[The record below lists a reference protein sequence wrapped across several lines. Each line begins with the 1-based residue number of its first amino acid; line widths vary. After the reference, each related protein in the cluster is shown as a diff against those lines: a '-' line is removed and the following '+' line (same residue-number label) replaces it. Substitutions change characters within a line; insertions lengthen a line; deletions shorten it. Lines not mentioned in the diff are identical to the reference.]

1 MDLNSIAK
9 EAYYNNYLGN
19 ERIMKENFKSLSYAQ
34 RKNFFNTDWHL
45 GFLSCVAQFFQI
57 FFSWRPQHTAFAWL
71 REKQIEVGQKLQ
83 MKGVARIT

>member
-34 RKNFFNTDWHL
+34 RKNFFNTD
-45 GFLSCVAQFFQI
+45 
-57 FFSWRPQHTAFAWL
+57 
-71 REKQIEVGQKLQ
+71 
-83 MKGVARIT
+83 